1 MNKDREIEQLNS
13 RLEDLQQSF
22 DTVNDRLIEALDAL
36 DNIYRIAKQFSRVA
50 SFLSFFRDLGPPH
63 MVGYPSFRE
72 SVKLV

>member
-36 DNIYRIAKQFSRVA
+36 DNIYRIAKQF
-50 SFLSFFRDLGPPH
+50 
-63 MVGYPSFRE
+63 
-72 SVKLV
+72 